1 MRRKFGGRSILMSVI
16 LTSSLFGVTTL
27 FGIRDHLAPNLAPAV
42 QLCLWPGSIGAN
54 GCEAR
59 PPIELRPGEQV
70 QMYAALLRADGV
82 IECTPAGASAGC
94 DSASALLDLSL
105 VQDTIPRSIRFRWAR
120 QAAADDYNIVVTL
133 SSTAIA
139 ELDTILPDTFLV
151 WTGGQV
157 DSLYFVKGAGRFRGQ
172 QAAFGDSTQFGFPG
186 SVVVAPV
193 APIVVDTLP

>member
-1 MRRKFGGRSILMSVI
+1 MTRRLEGRSILWSAI
-16 LTSSLFGVTTL
+16 LTSSLLGVTT
-27 FGIRDHLAPNLAPAV
+27 GPASTPAPAVAPAV
-42 QLCLWPGSIGAN
+42 QLCVWPGSTGTN

-59 PPIELRPGEQV
+59 APIELRPGEQV
-70 QMYAALLRADGV
+70 QMFAALLRADGV

-120 QAAADDYNIVVTL
+120 QSAADGYNIVVT
-133 SSTAIA
+133 SPAIV
-139 ELDTILPDTFLV
+139 ELDTILADTFLV
-151 WTGGQV
+151 WTGGAV
-157 DSLYFVKGAGRFRGQ
+157 DSLYYVKGAGRFAGQ

-186 SVVVAPV
+186 PVVVAPV